1 MKKIFLILLA
11 MTTAVFSIS
20 AQYKAPKII
29 AHRGYHATEGAARN
43 SLNALKNAQK
53 AGYFGS
59 ECDINCT
66 ADGELIVIH
75 GPLHPQK
82 KGAVRVQSST
92 KAEVQAIPL
101 TSGEIV
107 PTLDEYLAQAKKCK
121 KTKLII
127 EVKDHGTPA
136 AETEV
141 VKEILAKVKAYGLE
155 KQVEYIA
162 FRPWV
167 CFELAKYAPKGT
179 LIAYLNGDYAPS
191 YVKAMGCTGID
202 YRYKVLMKKPHWIKE
217 AHDLGMIVNVW
228 TVNKEEDIRWCIEQG
243 VDYIT
248 TDDPVLVEKLIKEMC
263 K

>member
-1 MKKIFLILLA
+1 MKKIFLILIA
-11 MTTAVFSIS
+11 MATTVSTIS

-43 SLNALKNAQK
+43 SFNALVEAQK

-59 ECDINCT
+59 ECDINRS
-66 ADGELIVIH
+66 ADGEYLVVH
-75 GPLHPQK
+75 GAWHPSK
-82 KGAVRVQSST
+82 DGGVHVQRAT
-92 KAEVQAIPL
+92 KAEIQAIKL
-101 TSGEIV
+101 TSGETV
-107 PTLDEYLAQAKKCK
+107 PTLDSFLQQTKKCK
-121 KTKLII
+121 KTRLII
-127 EVKDHGTPA
+127 EIKDHATPA
-136 AETEV
+136 IETEV
-141 VKEILAKVKAYGLE
+141 VKDIVAMVKEYGLE

-167 CFELAKYAPKGT
+167 CTELVKYAPKGT
-179 LIAYLNGDYAPS
+179 PIAYLNSDYDPA

-202 YRYKVLMKKPHWIKE
+202 YRYRNLVKKPHWIKE
-217 AHDLGMIVNVW
+217 AQELGMCVNVW
-228 TVNKEEDIRWCIEQG
+228 TVNKEEDIRWCIEHG